1 MSDLYMM
8 GRGATDDPAMGGGA
22 VPRGTIPVLDWIG
35 NHGFNVALGV
45 NNVGNAFTPMG
56 GADPLAMIAGIGMVY
71 QGGSQN
77 DCRLL
82 LVSSRLHRRKWYMC

>member
-8 GRGATDDPAMGGGA
+8 GRGATEDPAMGGGA
-22 VPRGTIPVLDWIG
+22 VPRGTIPVLDWIR
-35 NHGFNVALGV
+35 NHGFDVALGV
-45 NNVGNAFTPMG
+45 NNVGNAFTPIG
-56 GADPLAMIAGIGMVY
+56 GVDPLAMIAGIGMVY

-82 LVSSRLHRRKWYMC
+82 LVSSRLHRRK

>member
-8 GRGATDDPAMGGGA
+8 GRGATDDPGMGGGA
-22 VPRGTIPVLDWIG
+22 VPRGTIPVLDWIR

-71 QGGSQN
+71 QGGCKN
-77 DCRLL
+77 DCRIL
-82 LVSSRLHRRKWYMC
+82 LVCSELHRRK